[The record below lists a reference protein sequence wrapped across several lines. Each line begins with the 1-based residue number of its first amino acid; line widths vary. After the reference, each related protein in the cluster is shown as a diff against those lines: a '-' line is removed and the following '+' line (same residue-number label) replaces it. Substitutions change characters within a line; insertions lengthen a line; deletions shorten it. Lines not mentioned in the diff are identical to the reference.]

1 MFIAPLSYG
10 IFITCV
16 FLMGIVILVAKLL
29 GHVPNSIGNC
39 AKYVSKSDIVKGA
52 IGAREKFME
61 RQKPIN
67 CYNEVYEGKTFVTN
81 KWDMDKVSERVG
93 VRVRFSR
100 EPPGGGRPPPPPAPR
115 PPRRPPPAPPRPP
128 APPPPL
134 QNQPQ
139 TPTPINR
146 RTTRSSLKMPRATSS
161 QISSKRTPTT
171 CATRP

>member
-100 EPPGGGRPPPPPAPR
+100 EPPV
-115 PPRRPPPAPPRPP
+115 
-128 APPPPL
+128 PPPPL